1 MKVSLQPFLGKEML
15 IDNCV
20 NVVIIVDG
28 DEREEDGEDLGEGS
42 DLGEDGDGDNAK
54 ADDWQKKEFVARPY
68 EAPET
73 EAAVRGLTF

>member
-1 MKVSLQPFLGKEML
+1 M
-15 IDNCV
+15 
-20 NVVIIVDG
+20 DG